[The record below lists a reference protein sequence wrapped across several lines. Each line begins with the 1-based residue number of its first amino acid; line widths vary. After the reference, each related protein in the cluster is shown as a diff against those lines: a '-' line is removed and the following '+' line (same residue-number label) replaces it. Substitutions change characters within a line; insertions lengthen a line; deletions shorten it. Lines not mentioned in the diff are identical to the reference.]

1 MVAKREEL
9 IFRRD
14 RLSKANAA
22 MANIQARPRAALR
35 RRRARLALNA
45 SAACDRSAKTATCSR
60 CA

>member
-45 SAACDRSAKTATCSR
+45 SAACDLSLIHI
-60 CA
+60 